1 MASIPISQIQG
12 GDAAANAAMILRVL
26 RGEPG
31 PCREVVLLNT
41 GYALVVAGKA
51 GDARE
56 GMALAAET
64 IDSGR
69 ALNTLRNLVS
79 YSRDGVLV
87 C

>member
-1 MASIPISQIQG
+1 M
-12 GDAAANAAMILRVL
+12 
-26 RGEPG
+26 
-31 PCREVVLLNT
+31 LNT